1 MIAEKLEQIP
11 CYLRAAKGQLRVNE
25 PMSKHTSWRTGGI
38 AEYFYYPSDKQD
50 LVNLIKRL
58 PQDMQMCWIG
68 LGSNLLVRDG
78 GVEGIVICTAKG
90 LNGIEMMPGG
100 RVYVESGVSCSRVAR
115 ITTQNKLSG
124 VEFLAGVPGSF
135 GGALIMNAGAFG
147 GETWEWVEQ
156 IECVDR
162 CGNLMFME
170 RSRVR
175 YGYRHIELPGER
187 WLLGATLKLRQAGDG
202 FDSKA
207 AMRDLLHKRNRSQPV
222 QSANAGSVFRNP
234 DGDFAA
240 KLIEQAGLK
249 GYAIGGARISELHA
263 NFIINDGSAS
273 SADIERLI
281 GHARD
286 RVKRT
291 CGVDLQLEVH
301 IMGREK

>member
-1 MIAEKLEQIP
+1 MAAEIP
-11 CYLRAAKGQLRVNE
+11 KRIPRYLQDARGQLRVNE

-38 AEYFYYPSDKQD
+38 ADYFYYPSDKQD
-50 LVNLIKRL
+50 LVSLLKRL
-58 PQDMQMCWIG
+58 PEEMQVHWIG
-68 LGSNLLVRDG
+68 LGSNLLIRDG
-78 GVEGIVICTAKG
+78 GVEGIVICTSKG
-90 LNGIEMMPGG
+90 LNGIEMMPSG

-115 ITTQNKLSG
+115 TTARNKLSG

-135 GGALIMNAGAFG
+135 GGALVMNAGAFG
-147 GETWEWVEQ
+147 GETWEWVERV
-156 IECVDR
+156 ECIDR
-162 CGNLMFME
+162 CGNLMFVD

-175 YGYRHIELPGER
+175 YGYRHVELPDDR
-187 WLLGATLKLRQAGDG
+187 WLLGAILKLQQAGDG

-207 AMRDLLHKRNRSQPV
+207 AIRDLLHKRNRSQPV

-263 NFIINDGSAS
+263 NFIINDDSAS

-281 GHARD
+281 GHVRD
-286 RVKRT
+286 QVKKN

>member
-1 MIAEKLEQIP
+1 MTVETPGRIP
-11 CYLRAAKGQLRVNE
+11 CYLRDARGQLRVNE

-38 AEYFYYPSDKQD
+38 ADYFYYPSDQQD
-50 LVNLIKRL
+50 LVSLLKRL
-58 PQDMQMCWIG
+58 PEDMQIHWIG
-68 LGSNLLVRDG
+68 LGSNLLIRDG
-78 GVEGIVICTAKG
+78 GIEGIVICTSKG
-90 LNGIEMMPGG
+90 LNGIRMMPAG

-115 ITTQNKLSG
+115 TTARNRLSG

-135 GGALIMNAGAFG
+135 GGALVMNAGAFG
-147 GETWEWVEQ
+147 GETWEWVER

-162 CGNLMFME
+162 CGHRMFMD
-170 RSRVR
+170 RSEVG
-175 YGYRHIELPGER
+175 YGYRHVELPGDR
-187 WLLGATLKLRQAGDG
+187 WLLGAILKLRQAGDG
-202 FDSKA
+202 FDGKA

-273 SADIERLI
+273 SADIECLI

-286 RVKRT
+286 RVKKN